1 MHLCEDRT
9 IFGLGMAELKTMFI
23 RVLLDGVYLKRLD
36 DEGVTWAKLGEECV
50 PQAGAFL
57 GAHALDVSWE
67 GVHALDD
74 FREVFTFHITLV
86 CILVLGWFTSQT
98 N

>member
-1 MHLCEDRT
+1 
-9 IFGLGMAELKTMFI
+9 MFI
-23 RVLLDGVYLKRLD
+23 RVLLDGVHFDLVD
-36 DEGVTWAKLGEECV
+36 DEGVARAEFSEECV
-50 PQAGAFL
+50 PQASAFL
-57 GAHALDVSWE
+57 GAHALDVGWK

-86 CILVLGWFTSQT
+86 GILVLWVTSQT